1 MRKKVPFCIILTVL
15 IVLSILVPARADEKK
30 PNSPPVLMMFH
41 AYDCH
46 NCIRVMNEVLPI
58 IEKEFEGKIT
68 MQYYDV
74 NDVESYKLLLG
85 LEENY
90 RVSTNNMLPVFFF
103 KGGFVN
109 GEGDVEENLRRL
121 IREKGIA
128 VESDK
133 PVVSKV
139 DLVQR
144 FKTITPLALIVVGL
158 LDGVNPCAVT
168 VIVFF
173 ISFLAVQGY
182 RKKEIAVIGLLFIA
196 AVYFTYVMIGLGLL
210 GFLYKMQSFYMVTKV
225 INITVG
231 TISILFSMYA
241 LYDFIQY
248 KRTKSTDNMLLSL
261 PKFIKKQIQKI
272 IGIELRVPGWAR
284 QVGARKNM
292 MGLAVSALITGFL
305 VSALESVCVA
315 KIYLPTIIF
324 VLKTSSLKLMALWY
338 LLLYN
343 LLFIVPLLVIFG
355 FGLAGTTSEKFQSV
369 LKGNLGTIKILM
381 TVMFLGLGI
390 FLIWRA

>member
-248 KRTKSTDNMLLSL
+248 KRTKSTDNMLL
-261 PKFIKKQIQKI
+261 
-272 IGIELRVPGWAR
+272 
-284 QVGARKNM
+284 
-292 MGLAVSALITGFL
+292 
-305 VSALESVCVA
+305 
-315 KIYLPTIIF
+315 
-324 VLKTSSLKLMALWY
+324 
-338 LLLYN
+338 
-343 LLFIVPLLVIFG
+343 
-355 FGLAGTTSEKFQSV
+355 
-369 LKGNLGTIKILM
+369 
-381 TVMFLGLGI
+381 
-390 FLIWRA
+390 

>member
-1 MRKKVPFCIILTVL
+1 
-15 IVLSILVPARADEKK
+15 
-30 PNSPPVLMMFH
+30 
-41 AYDCH
+41 
-46 NCIRVMNEVLPI
+46 MNEVLPI
-58 IEKEFEGKIT
+58 IEKEFKGKIT
-68 MQYYDV
+68 IKYYDV
-74 NDVESYKLLLG
+74 NDVESYNFLLG

-90 RVSTNNMLPVFFF
+90 RVSASNMLPVFFF

-121 IREKGIA
+121 IKYKGSAI
-128 VESDK
+128 ESDK
-133 PVVSKV
+133 PAVSKV

-144 FKTITPLALIVVGL
+144 FRAITPLALIAVGL

-182 RKKEIAVIGLLFIA
+182 RKQEIAIIGLLFIA
-196 AVYFTYVMIGLGLL
+196 AVYFTYVMIGFGLL

-261 PKFIKKQIQKI
+261 PKFIKKQIQK
-272 IGIELRVPGWAR
+272 
-284 QVGARKNM
+284 
-292 MGLAVSALITGFL
+292 
-305 VSALESVCVA
+305 
-315 KIYLPTIIF
+315 
-324 VLKTSSLKLMALWY
+324 
-338 LLLYN
+338 
-343 LLFIVPLLVIFG
+343 
-355 FGLAGTTSEKFQSV
+355 
-369 LKGNLGTIKILM
+369 
-381 TVMFLGLGI
+381 
-390 FLIWRA
+390 